1 MTQPF
6 QVHTRPAR
14 LEDVPG
20 LADLVT
26 QLGYPTEPRAME
38 ERVDR
43 LLARPLVH
51 RVVVAPGPMGGK
63 LLGAVHATRRE
74 TIESDDHVE
83 ISGLVVDAQARGTGV
98 GKLLVASA
106 ERWARDLGL
115 RVIRVRS
122 NVARAGAHQFYQR
135 LGFRVLKQQLAFIK
149 EL

>member
-6 QVHTRPAR
+6 TPHVRPAR
-14 LEDVPG
+14 VEDLAG

-26 QLGYPTEPRAME
+26 QLGYPTETRAME
-38 ERVDR
+38 DRLDR

-51 RVVVAPGPMGGK
+51 RVVVAPGPTGGK
-63 LLGAVHATRRE
+63 LLGAIHAARRE

-83 ISGLVVDAQARGTGV
+83 IGGLIVDAEARGTGV
-98 GKLLVASA
+98 GTLLVAAA

-115 RVIRVRS
+115 PSLRVRS
-122 NVARAGAHQFYQR
+122 NVVRARAHDFYRR
-135 LGFRVLKQQLAFIK
+135 LGFRELKQQIAFVK

>member
-6 QVHTRPAR
+6 EPHTRVAR
-14 LEDVPG
+14 MEDAPG

-38 ERVDR
+38 VRVDK

-51 RVVVAPGPMGGK
+51 RLVVAPGPTGGK
-63 LLGAVHATRRE
+63 LLGAIHATRRE
-74 TIESDDHVE
+74 IIESDDHVE
-83 ISGLVVDAQARGTGV
+83 IAGLIVDEGARGTGV

-115 RVIRVRS
+115 RVLRVRS
-122 NVARAGAHQFYQR
+122 NVIRTGAHAFYQH
-135 LGFRVLKQQLAFIK
+135 LGFKVLKQQIAFIK

>member
-6 QVHTRPAR
+6 TPHARPAR
-14 LEDVPG
+14 MDDLPG
-20 LADLVT
+20 LVDLVG
-26 QLGYPTEPRAME
+26 QLGYPTEARAME
-38 ERVDR
+38 GRLDR

-51 RVVVAPGPMGGK
+51 RVVVAPGPTGGK

-83 ISGLVVDAQARGTGV
+83 ISGLIVDAEARGTGV
-98 GKLLVASA
+98 GKLLVAAA

-115 RVIRVRS
+115 PTVRVRS
-122 NVARAGAHQFYQR
+122 NVVRTGAHDFYRR
-135 LGFRVLKQQLAFIK
+135 LGFRELKQQIAFIK